1 MLTAEDVKRLLALEP
16 LEPEG
21 GCFVETYRC
30 CRSLPPGTLPGQDSP
45 RPLATAIYYLVEP
58 GAWSA
63 LHRLRSD
70 EVFHFYLGDPVEM
83 LQLHPGGEGRVL
95 RLGGAL
101 AAGERPQVVVPAG
114 TWQGTRLVA
123 GGRWALLGTTVA
135 PGFDVADFELGRC
148 ADLVA
153 RWPVHREMIEALTR
167 GQPARQARSRDP
179 DPSRSDRVR
188 SGGS

>member
-1 MLTAEDVKRLLALEP
+1 MLTAGDVKRLLGLEP

-21 GCFVETYRC
+21 GCFAETYRS
-30 CRSLPPGTLPGQDSP
+30 RESLPPGTLPGQSAP

-58 GAWSA
+58 GTFSA

-83 LQLHPGGEGRVL
+83 LQLGPGGDGRVL
-95 RLGGAL
+95 RLGTGL
-101 AAGERPQVVVPAG
+101 VTGERPQVVAPAG

-135 PGFDVADFELGRC
+135 PGFDVADFELGRR
-148 ADLVA
+148 ADLIA
-153 RWPVHREMIEALTR
+153 RWPAHREAIEALTR
-167 GQPARQARSRDP
+167 G
-179 DPSRSDRVR
+179 
-188 SGGS
+188 